1 MVSEDWIRGG
11 AINTIASSPLWGLGP
26 GAAVSNG
33 WSAHLVWLNLWA
45 VGGVAPLCGFAI
57 GCYRAMRLYRYEL
70 GIAVALGVM
79 LLDGFA
85 RDIEDMRHLWV

>member
-1 MVSEDWIRGG
+1 VGVSVLINHYGDLVPGNYPRIRG
-11 AINTIASSPLWGLGP
+11 T
-26 GAAVSNG
+26 AVSNG

-45 VGGVAPLCGFAI
+45 VLGVVPLCGFAI